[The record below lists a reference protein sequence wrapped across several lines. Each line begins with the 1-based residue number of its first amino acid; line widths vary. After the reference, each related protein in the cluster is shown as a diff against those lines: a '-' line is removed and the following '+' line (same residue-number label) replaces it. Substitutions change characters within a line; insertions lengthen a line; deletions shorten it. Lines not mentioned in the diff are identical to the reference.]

1 MTDILSFQIY
11 RTESIEI
18 NRERFTVYLSKR
30 TDIEAYELFAVN
42 DSKSKSWRA
51 SYTSEVAF
59 DFNQATNQSL
69 ADEIYK
75 LFRSDVENN
84 VL

>member
-11 RTESIEI
+11 RTESIEL
-18 NRERFTVYLSKR
+18 NGERFTVYFSKR
-30 TDIEAYELFAVN
+30 IDTEAYELFAVN

-51 SYTSEVAF
+51 AYTREVAF
-59 DFNQATNQSL
+59 DFNQATDQNL
-69 ADEIYK
+69 AEEIYK